1 MSFRRLVAKVIY
13 NFSKS
18 SFSENKLIKNLEHAL
33 VLIEKISENELD
45 YSIDSDEG
53 AVDDTLI
60 ITHAKSFGS
69 NMLEDALRE
78 SCQISNSAQPIVEKT
93 EIDEKRSTS
102 IFSTKNFV
110 SNVEWLGRTTV
121 DLTNNII
128 PGIHI
133 TSFSKNFFFATYSRK
148 KAFRRIPKAF
158 LLIEKFQKSSRICF
172 KHYQLDNSKHVS
184 WYLIYYSHHGSTV

>member
-1 MSFRRLVAKVIY
+1 M
-13 NFSKS
+13 
-18 SFSENKLIKNLEHAL
+18 
-33 VLIEKISENELD
+33 IEKISENELD
-45 YSIDSDEG
+45 YSIDSEEG

-128 PGIHI
+128 PGII
-133 TSFSKNFFFATYSRK
+133 TSSPKNFFSQFTAETLSTDSKTKNFYS
-148 KAFRRIPKAF
+148 
-158 LLIEKFQKSSRICF
+158 
-172 KHYQLDNSKHVS
+172 
-184 WYLIYYSHHGSTV
+184 

>member
-1 MSFRRLVAKVIY
+1 MAKVIY

-78 SCQISNSAQPIVEKT
+78 SCQISNSARPIVEKT

-128 PGIHI
+128 PGG
-133 TSFSKNFFFATYSRK
+133 
-148 KAFRRIPKAF
+148 P
-158 LLIEKFQKSSRICF
+158 
-172 KHYQLDNSKHVS
+172 
-184 WYLIYYSHHGSTV
+184 SHHYKK